1 MRHREYF
8 EIQRYTRV
16 YDRRE
21 GKFIINL
28 SYKTATDITPR
39 TIQVAEA
46 FGLGVNQYQ
55 KHVIYDNVELKIG
68 PTDIVLITGDSG
80 SGKSVLLKA
89 FKKDLGPEAVDMADI
104 QLDPDKP
111 LIDTV
116 GKTLEE
122 GLELLSRVGL
132 NDAFLFVRRY
142 DQLSDGQKYR
152 YRVAK
157 LIESGAQWWIM
168 DEFCS
173 TLDRDTA
180 KIVAFNVQKL
190 ARQEGKAV
198 LVATTHTDLFE
209 DLKPSVH
216 IHKRFGKEIEVKYYP
231 NEVNR
236 ECSLVQE
243 MRVEQ
248 GTLQDY
254 RRLAGFHYRDSKG
267 VVACQKVFVLKRGDE
282 MAGVIVYSSP
292 AVAAFGRKKAFGRQ
306 LSLEELNRDVAL
318 ISRVVVHP
326 KYRTIGLGVKLVKE
340 TLPLAG
346 KPYVETVAVM
356 ARYNP
361 FFERAGLTK
370 IAKSKPDP
378 RILEAVEKLRTFGFN
393 PIFLSS
399 EKANLEKLQK
409 MPIHEVEQVKSIFKE
424 VSRSSGVYR
433 KRIMSVHEAY
443 LTHEQFCKRVDG
455 ASLQKLAKMLRIL
468 SFLTQTKVYLF
479 WKNNGLSALSERN
492 TTSLVLRVRV
502 KGIFH

>member
-1 MRHREYF
+1 MRVREHF
-8 EIQRYTRV
+8 EIKRSARR
-16 YDRRE
+16 YDRAT
-21 GKFIINL
+21 GNFIIDI
-28 SYKTATDITPR
+28 SYETATEITPR
-39 TIQVAEA
+39 TVAVAEA
-46 FGLGVNQYQ
+46 FGLGVDQHQ
-55 KHVIYDNVELKIG
+55 RHIIYDNVELKIS
-68 PTDIVLITGDSG
+68 PKDIVLITGQSG

-89 FKKDLGPEAVDMADI
+89 LEKDIRQDLGSDAINIADVEVDPE
-104 QLDPDKP
+104 KP

-142 DQLSDGQKYR
+142 NQLSDGQKYR
-152 YRVAK
+152 YRLAK
-157 LIESGAQWWIM
+157 MIEAGRQYWVM

-190 ARQEGKAV
+190 AGQEGRAV
-198 LVATTHTDLFE
+198 LAATTHTDLFE
-209 DLKPSVH
+209 DLKPSIH

-231 NEVNR
+231 NEMNK
-236 ECSLVQE
+236 ECSLIRE
-243 MRVEQ
+243 MRIEQ

-267 VVACQKVFVLKRGDE
+267 IVAGQKVFVLKRGDE
-282 MAGVIVYSSP
+282 VAGVIVYSSP
-292 AVAAFGRKKAFGRQ
+292 AIAAFGRKKAFGRK
-306 LSLEELNRDVAL
+306 LTIDEINRDVTL

-326 KYRTIGLGVKLVKE
+326 KYRTIGLGVKLVRE

-370 IAKSKPDP
+370 IAESKPDP
-378 RILEAVEKLRTFGFN
+378 RILEAVEKLRAFGFN

-399 EKANLEKLQK
+399 ERANLEKLQK
-409 MPIHEVEQVKSIFKE
+409 MSTYEVEQVKSIFKK

-443 LTHEQFCKRVDG
+443 LTHEQFCRRVDK
-455 ASLQKLAKMLRIL
+455 ASLEKLAKMLRIL
-468 SFLTQTKVYLF
+468 GFLTQTKVYLF
-479 WKNNGLSALSERN
+479 WKNPR
-492 TTSLVLRVRV
+492 
-502 KGIFH
+502 

>member
-1 MRHREYF
+1 MRTREHF
-8 EIQRYTRV
+8 EIKRSARR
-16 YDRRE
+16 YDRTT
-21 GKFIINL
+21 GNFIVNI
-28 SYKTATDITPR
+28 SYETATDITPR
-39 TIQVAEA
+39 TVAVAEA
-46 FGLGVNQYQ
+46 FGLGVDQHQ
-55 KHVIYDNVELKIG
+55 RHIIYDNVELKIS
-68 PTDIVLITGDSG
+68 PKDVVLITGQSG

-89 FKKDLGPEAVDMADI
+89 LEKDIRQDLGSEVINIADVM
-104 QLDPDKP
+104 LDPGKP

-142 DQLSDGQKYR
+142 NQLSDGQKYR
-152 YRVAK
+152 YRIAK
-157 LIESGAQWWIM
+157 MIEKSQAQFWIA

-180 KIVAFNVQKL
+180 KIVAFNLQKL

-216 IHKRFGKEIEVKYYP
+216 VHKRFGKEIEVKYYP
-231 NEVNR
+231 NEINK
-236 ECSLVQE
+236 ECSLVRE
-243 MRVEQ
+243 MRIEQ

-254 RRLAGFHYRDSKG
+254 RKLAGFHYRDSKS

-282 MAGVIVYSSP
+282 VAGVIVYSSP
-292 AVAAFGRKKAFGRQ
+292 AVAAFGRRKAFGRS
-306 LSLEELNRDVAL
+306 LTLEEINRDVAL

-326 KYRTIGLGVKLVKE
+326 KYRTIGLGVKLVRE

-361 FFERAGLTK
+361 FFEHAGLTK
-370 IAKSKPDP
+370 ISEGRPDP
-378 RILEAVEKLRTFGFN
+378 RILEAVEKLRALGFN

-399 EKANLEKLQK
+399 EKANLEKLQR
-409 MPIHEVEQVKSIFKE
+409 MSVEEVEQVKNIFKE

-443 LTHEQFCKRVDG
+443 LTHEQFCHRVDK
-455 ASLQKLAKMLRIL
+455 ASIEKLAKMLRIL

-479 WKNNGLSALSERN
+479 WKNPSC
-492 TTSLVLRVRV
+492 
-502 KGIFH
+502 KKK